1 MEQILK
7 ELEGIEKSG
16 FGIVGYSDKY
26 KMMLLYALENI
37 KFEEHMFYFSGGGF
51 LHLFLHLNDKKII
64 SIHFADLNI
73 EMSYRPWNCLDDYLD
88 MQEEGEGFG
97 FEYNSPNYDQRI
109 LGDDWTPKEFHNLF
123 K

>member
-16 FGIVGYSDKY
+16 FGIVGYSNKS

-37 KFEEHMFYFSGGGF
+37 EFEEHMFYFSGGGF
-51 LHLFLHLNDKKII
+51 LHLFLHLKDKKIV

-73 EMSYRPWNCLDDYLD
+73 ELSYRPWNCLDDYLD

-109 LGDDWTPKEFHNLF
+109 LGDDWTNKQLHNLF